1 MVRLK
6 SIREIIA
13 DKWGVGKEIIMD
25 LPKLTIA
32 GNKEIYIESYKGV
45 ARYEPEEI
53 WISSAIGT
61 LIIKGAELKIE
72 YIGLES
78 LLISGTFSE
87 IKYNI

>member
-1 MVRLK
+1 MMRLK
-6 SIREIIA
+6 SIRELIA

-32 GNKEIYIESYKGV
+32 GNREIYIESYKGI
-45 ARYEPEEI
+45 AKYEPDEI

-61 LIIKGAELKIE
+61 LKIFGSGLKIE

-78 LLISGTFSE
+78 LLVSGTFSE